1 MLIIEYVLFMPII
14 SENDIVGINA
24 FYGQVHPKEQ
34 AIVHEVVHVT
44 EIWRKSIWHG
54 NMFQLTSRWL

>member
-14 SENDIVGINA
+14 SDDIVGINA

-34 AIVHEVVHVT
+34 AIVHVGV
-44 EIWRKSIWHG
+44 
-54 NMFQLTSRWL
+54 QLNAIMEEK